1 MEENGIDFN
10 TELKKKFKDLVV
22 SLYHNDKTIKK
33 TKINDENIESSRTS
47 QNLEKNFSYLNVIKK
62 NSKNTID
69 KNDKKVVD
77 SNKRLLFTEQ
87 TTKSSETNNYIPKT
101 KKSKMY
107 SLKIK
112 ENKKNKNNIKK
123 FNLNIYNTFSPS
135 KTYHN
140 FKEMKESTK
149 EKRLYEDK
157 IRLVRK
163 NIEALKK
170 QQIYLKKV
178 TEKEKQIQNNKN
190 KIKIEKESIKQALLS
205 IEIDKRNELDIK
217 RKNIANKKLK
227 EKQYMMISKIK
238 IKNKKIK
245 EYKKAYIEKKKIEEI
260 IYEDNNKT
268 HTSNKLL
275 IDKIKFEREKYRKNL
290 INEKK
295 NFFDKINNS
304 YRLTYRNNLNETKK
318 LKNELMEL
326 EKMEEQYLEKMKH
339 TKNVLNKNK
348 FVIFKK
354 YEKMKSFD
362 NINKSQNLLNKT
374 SKRNA
379 NSVMKRIKKN
389 NEDNISRN
397 KMSKMNSLPKI
408 KYEINC

>member
-10 TELKKKFKDLVV
+10 TELKKKVKDLVV
-22 SLYHNDKTIKK
+22 SLYNNDKSIKK

-47 QNLEKNFSYLNVIKK
+47 QNLEQNFSYSNVIKK
-62 NSKNTID
+62 NNKIKID
-69 KNDKKVVD
+69 KIGKKVID

-112 ENKKNKNNIKK
+112 ANKKNKNNIKK

-140 FKEMKESTK
+140 FKEMQESTK

-163 NIEALKK
+163 HIEALKK

-178 TEKEKQIQNNKN
+178 TEKEKQILNNKT

-227 EKQYMMISKIK
+227 EKQEMRISKIK

-275 IDKIKFEREKYRKNL
+275 IDKIKFEREKNRKNL

-379 NSVMKRIKKN
+379 NSIMKRIKKN

>member
-10 TELKKKFKDLVV
+10 TELKKKVKDLVV
-22 SLYHNDKTIKK
+22 SLYNNDKSIKK

-47 QNLEKNFSYLNVIKK
+47 QNLEQNFSYSNVIKK
-62 NSKNTID
+62 NNKIKID
-69 KNDKKVVD
+69 KIGKKVID

-107 SLKIK
+107 SLKTK
-112 ENKKNKNNIKK
+112 ENKKNKNKK

-140 FKEMKESTK
+140 FKEMQESTK

-163 NIEALKK
+163 HIEALKK

-178 TEKEKQIQNNKN
+178 TEKEKQILNNKT

-227 EKQYMMISKIK
+227 EKQEMMISKIK

-268 HTSNKLL
+268 HISNKLI
-275 IDKIKFEREKYRKNL
+275 IDKIKFEREKNRKNL

-339 TKNVLNKNK
+339 TKNELNKNK
-348 FVIFKK
+348 FVMFKK

>member
-10 TELKKKFKDLVV
+10 TELKKKVKDLVV
-22 SLYHNDKTIKK
+22 SLYNNDKTIKK
-33 TKINDENIESSRTS
+33 TKINDENIESNRTS
-47 QNLEKNFSYLNVIKK
+47 QNLEQNFSYSNVIKK
-62 NSKNTID
+62 NNKIKID
-69 KNDKKVVD
+69 KIGKKVID

-107 SLKIK
+107 SLKTK

-140 FKEMKESTK
+140 FKEMQESTK

-163 NIEALKK
+163 HIEALKK
-170 QQIYLKKV
+170 QQIYLTKV

-227 EKQYMMISKIK
+227 EKQEMMISKIK

-268 HTSNKLL
+268 HISNKLI
-275 IDKIKFEREKYRKNL
+275 IDKIKFEREKNRKNL

-295 NFFDKINNS
+295 NFYDIINNS

>member
-10 TELKKKFKDLVV
+10 TELKKKVKDLVV
-22 SLYHNDKTIKK
+22 SLYNNDKSIKK

-47 QNLEKNFSYLNVIKK
+47 QNLEQNFSYSNVIKK
-62 NSKNTID
+62 NNKIKID
-69 KNDKKVVD
+69 KIGKKVID

-87 TTKSSETNNYIPKT
+87 TTKSSETNNY
-101 KKSKMY
+101 
-107 SLKIK
+107 SLKTK
-112 ENKKNKNNIKK
+112 ENKKNKNKK

-140 FKEMKESTK
+140 FKEMQESTK

-163 NIEALKK
+163 HIEALKK

-178 TEKEKQIQNNKN
+178 TEKEKQILNNKT

-227 EKQYMMISKIK
+227 EKQEMMISKIK

-275 IDKIKFEREKYRKNL
+275 IDKIKFEREKNRKNL

-339 TKNVLNKNK
+339 TKNELNKNK
-348 FVIFKK
+348 FVMFKK